1 MTDGDCP
8 TQGDATV
15 ILVDS
20 LERAFQHNPP
30 TVHVTARVSVRVGAR
45 MRVYAREFPG
55 RK

>member
-8 TQGDATV
+8 APDDATV

-20 LERAFQHNPP
+20 LERAFQHNSPS
-30 TVHVTARVSVRVGAR
+30 VHMYMFARARVCV
-45 MRVYAREFPG
+45 PG

>member
-8 TQGDATV
+8 APDDATV

-20 LERAFQHNPP
+20 LERTFQHNSPS
-30 TVHVTARVSVRVGAR
+30 VHIYSRVRVY
-45 MRVYAREFPG
+45 VPG